1 MERINSPFSPTLLNM
16 ATGPFDMYHI
26 HPSTSSLAF
35 VNAPITT
42 LKFFYQ
48 PEVTEFAE
56 AYPDFFQAIERKA
69 GCTGL
74 AFGEAKRP
82 PLHDSTGF
90 LTDGPGVIAMIG
102 WDSSMHHTAVLLS
115 KDVAAAETR
124 IANSVRKTVTFD
136 VNFTVVEKTGYEHGW
151 RKL

>member
-1 MERINSPFSPTLLNM
+1 MERINSPLSPTLLNM

-26 HPSTSSLAF
+26 HPSTSSPAF

-48 PEVTEFAE
+48 PEATEFAE

-74 AFGEAKRP
+74 AFGEAK
-82 PLHDSTGF
+82 
-90 LTDGPGVIAMIG
+90 
-102 WDSSMHHTAVLLS
+102 
-115 KDVAAAETR
+115 
-124 IANSVRKTVTFD
+124 
-136 VNFTVVEKTGYEHGW
+136 
-151 RKL
+151 